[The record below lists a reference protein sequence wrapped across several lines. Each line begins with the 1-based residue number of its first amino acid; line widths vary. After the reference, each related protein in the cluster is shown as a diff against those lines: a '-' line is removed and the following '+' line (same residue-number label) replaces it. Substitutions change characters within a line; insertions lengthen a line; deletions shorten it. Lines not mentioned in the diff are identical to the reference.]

1 MAVADIT
8 VAKLLDYIH
17 EDPDDT
23 TLSGQ
28 VGMLRTAAIAYIRS
42 YTNQDDDY
50 LNEHDEFDPV
60 VYVLVADMY
69 DTRSYCVDNDKVNPF
84 IQSVL
89 DMHRIGIV

>member
-69 DTRSYCVDNDKVNPF
+69 DTRSYVWIMTRLTHLYNRCS
-84 IQSVL
+84 ICT
-89 DMHRIGIV
+89 G